1 MEEFEGGGLD
11 TPTAKLFE
19 EIKKTFDSELIKKK
33 DPDLLKEKIKNSL
46 ERVQVPELSI
56 DQKRD
61 LFKALMEF
69 YKSTDTNIS
78 SSKPSSKPVTKQGK
92 NERWV
97 PPGTA
102 SSSTQS
108 KSLLTEEEI
117 FKVLYENSSF
127 ITPKD
132 KYTIFEKNAR
142 YKKFASEIDKKPEAA
157 AERKRLRIEEER
169 KAKEEADKAEAEK
182 QKEAQQKE
190 AEEKARQLAEEKA
203 IQLAKEAADKAE
215 EQRLKAAAEKLRKQK
230 EAEAKTRQEA
240 EKAERLRLEAEKA
253 ERLRL
258 EAEAKEKTRQE
269 EERKAKEAAENTR
282 PIIGHFELNKG
293 TAVFIEDNPQPSPE
307 LPLNPTK
314 PEIYSFH
321 KKYYYTK
328 SNPNEFYEYK

>member
-1 MEEFEGGGLD
+1 MEEFDGGGLD
-11 TPTAKLFE
+11 KPTGKLFE

-33 DPDLLKEKIKNSL
+33 YDPDLLKGKIKNSL

-92 NERWV
+92 NERWM

-108 KSLLTEEEI
+108 ESILTEKDI
-117 FKVLYENSSF
+117 FKVLYENSSLV
-127 ITPKD
+127 TPEYKD
-132 KYTIFEKNAR
+132 NIFKDNAKYR
-142 YKKFASEIDKKPEAA
+142 KFASEIDQQPEVA
-157 AERKRLRIEEER
+157 
-169 KAKEEADKAEAEK
+169 AEK
-182 QKEAQQKE
+182 QKAKE
-190 AEEKARQLAEEKA
+190 AEEKEKEAEEKE
-203 IQLAKEAADKAE
+203 KEEAEKTAAE
-215 EQRLKAAAEKLRKQK
+215 KAAAEKT
-230 EAEAKTRQEA
+230 AA
-240 EKAERLRLEAEKA
+240 EKAAAEKA
-253 ERLRL
+253 A
-258 EAEAKEKTRQE
+258 AEKAAAEKAAAEKAAAEKAAKEETRQE

-293 TAVFIEDNPQPSPE
+293 TAVFIEDNPQPQSQLSPE
-307 LPLNPTK
+307 QTPTK
-314 PEIYSFH
+314 PAIYSFH

-328 SNPNEFYEYK
+328 SIPNEFYEYTQK